1 MRKTVIRK
9 IPECPLCKREKD
21 VGAINS
27 YVASA
32 VRRTYFCTNCMVEFN
47 LAGTLS
53 PPIKEKETSQTAI

>member
-9 IPECPLCKREKD
+9 IPECPLCRQRRS

-27 YVASA
+27 YVAGA

-47 LAGTLS
+47 SEGTLY
-53 PPIKEKETSQTAI
+53 PPIKETSQTAI